1 MSILVSFLHF
11 HFARQG
17 NIIYNMDHEKGL
29 ATSESARK
37 VLAMIN
43 NLDVK
48 SHSDM
53 TVTLVDAGMVAQLT
67 DEESSTFIGLLSS
80 IGAGNGRDAAFF
92 ALQFSLEN
100 QMTPQEEEAFTN
112 DMVQLFEKRCRGYG
126 TNVDV
131 GEVLRGILGLVRKH
145 QLRVDAN
152 FATLVV
158 NVLCLESLGRSCLP
172 EYNVLDAARPLLE
185 TYRKLCYKPDGT
197 PKPEVRRSKRAKLIL
212 SLMYG
217 WKTLLDKSR
226 FNQAKKQREERIMK
240 QQAPVPNRH

>member
-1 MSILVSFLHF
+1 MLSNAHSQFSCSPIH
-11 HFARQG
+11 QQQKG
-17 NIIYNMDHEKGL
+17 NIIYNLDREHGL
-29 ATSESARK
+29 ATAESARK

-43 NLDVK
+43 NLDLK

-53 TVTLVDAGMVAQLT
+53 TVTLVDAGMVAQLS

-80 IGAGNGRDAAFF
+80 IGAGNGRDAAYF

-100 QMTPQEEEAFTN
+100 QMTPEQEQAFTN
-112 DMVQLFEKRCRGYG
+112 DMVALFEERCRGYG

-131 GEVLRGILGLVRKH
+131 GDVLRGILGLVRKH

-158 NVLCLESLGRSCLP
+158 NVLCLESLGRGCLP

-185 TYRKLCYKPDGT
+185 TYRKLCYNTDGT
-197 PKPEVRRSKRAKLIL
+197 PRSHMRHSRLSKLLL
-212 SLMYG
+212 SIMYAR
-217 WKTLLDKSR
+217 KTLLDKSL
-226 FNQAKKQREERIMK
+226 FQRARRERELRLLR
-240 QQAPVPNRH
+240 Q